1 MLTLLFPFRGQL
13 IMKILNIVRSAPDDL
28 EKKLIK
34 TFSKGKENKVITLY
48 EGDVDWSALV
58 DDIFSYDKTLCWW

>member
-13 IMKILNIVRSAPDDL
+13 IMKILNIVRSVPDDL

>member
-1 MLTLLFPFRGQL
+1 
-13 IMKILNIVRSAPDDL
+13 MKILNIVRSVPDDL